1 MPGLWVL
8 TGGPHGVPWPRA
20 TTPHCT
26 SLAVGAAGK
35 RAQATSPRAATG
47 PWGGGFEGHFWPGQ
61 SPWPCHRG
69 SECPGG
75 GAAVQAA

>member
-35 RAQATSPRAATG
+35 RA
-47 PWGGGFEGHFWPGQ
+47 PGNL
-61 SPWPCHRG
+61 STRSHGTVGRRL
-69 SECPGG
+69 
-75 GAAVQAA
+75 